1 MLAFL
6 PGLFIQSHIDIHRR
20 FLNSIG
26 KNSVP
31 LISLFIGM
39 VFHLFFNWYFVLYL
53 EMGII
58 GTGIAGVLMNLIVF
72 IIQFTYANLFIKELK
87 DALKWPD
94 RRSFQLKGL
103 KAYMKIG
110 TPSIIL

>member
-1 MLAFL
+1 MQA
-6 PGLFIQSHIDIHRR
+6 HIDIHRR

-39 VFHLFFNWYFVLYL
+39 IFHLFFNWYFVLHL

-58 GTGIAGVLMNLIVF
+58 GTGIAGVIMNVIVF
-72 IIQFTYANLFIKELK
+72 IIQFTYANVYIKELK
-87 DALKWPD
+87 YALKLPD
-94 RRSFQLKGL
+94 RRTFQFKGL
-103 KAYMKIG
+103 
-110 TPSIIL
+110 